1 MLETSTSG
9 VLALRRGST
18 YRSVRL
24 ASLLAVALMD
34 GLFEHPEA
42 LGPSAPFWKIATV
55 FCVYPSFSAVC
66 EYDRSPLA
74 HFTRV

>member
-1 MLETSTSG
+1 
-9 VLALRRGST
+9 
-18 YRSVRL
+18 
-24 ASLLAVALMD
+24 LLD

-42 LGPSAPFWKIATV
+42 VEASAPFWKIATV

-74 HFTRV
+74 HFTRA